1 MASGRSAPPLIRDPE
16 GPLGDAEA
24 GRRNVA
30 GAGSGSSS
38 SCGRAVARAGTRAG
52 SEGVVARFDARRAR
66 RRRARSTAVS
76 RRSPFHRKG
85 RTSGGEGRRE
95 THREVRRRGRAAAAA
110 CDGGGHVRR
119 TRAGTGR
126 VRLDVWAARH
136 FRWRF
141 FFSNGLLLDATFFF
155 PVDRDP
161 PLRTFAHGS
170 SEEKTELTA
179 AGARVTLGGD
189 ARAGTMSN
197 QTSWRRRY
205 ATYLLCAGAGY
216 YGTTRPTSRNGSPIQ
231 ARNFACHTR
240 STECSSTAS
249 TRAPHRPPS
258 PTCRFVTDPPLAFD
272 SSSAQRSSACRS
284 PSARASSRR
293 RRWDTRAPRWLRRS
307 SSRD

>member
-1 MASGRSAPPLIRDPE
+1 MFGERARVR
-16 GPLGDAEA
+16 
-24 GRRNVA
+24 
-30 GAGSGSSS
+30 GACVST
-38 SCGRAVARAGTRAG
+38 CGRLGISAGVFSFQTGFCWTR
-52 SEGVVARFDARRAR
+52 
-66 RRRARSTAVS
+66 
-76 RRSPFHRKG
+76 P
-85 RTSGGEGRRE
+85 
-95 THREVRRRGRAAAAA
+95 
-110 CDGGGHVRR
+110 
-119 TRAGTGR
+119 
-126 VRLDVWAARH
+126 
-136 FRWRF
+136 
-141 FFSNGLLLDATFFF
+141 FFF

-179 AGARVTLGGD
+179 TGARVTLGGD

-293 RRWDTRAPRWLRRS
+293 RRWGTRAPRWLRRS

>member
-1 MASGRSAPPLIRDPE
+1 MCIRDRFTGVTPARLCASRRPVTGFSMFATCEEFWCMASGRSAPPLIRDPE

-30 GAGSGSSS
+30 GAGSGSCS

-141 FFSNGLLLDATFFF
+141 FFSNGLLSVCWTRRFFR
-155 PVDRDP
+155 VDR
-161 PLRTFAHGS
+161 S
-170 SEEKTELTA
+170 
-179 AGARVTLGGD
+179 
-189 ARAGTMSN
+189 
-197 QTSWRRRY
+197 
-205 ATYLLCAGAGY
+205 
-216 YGTTRPTSRNGSPIQ
+216 
-231 ARNFACHTR
+231 
-240 STECSSTAS
+240 
-249 TRAPHRPPS
+249 
-258 PTCRFVTDPPLAFD
+258 
-272 SSSAQRSSACRS
+272 
-284 PSARASSRR
+284 
-293 RRWDTRAPRWLRRS
+293 
-307 SSRD
+307 